1 MADTPITIAL
11 KAYAKKI
18 RDLLRANANTPETG
32 LAPAFQQLITDLLPL
47 LPLAPVLTVSPEYNN
62 PGVGRPDI
70 ALIRQG
76 QPARA
81 FIELK
86 APSKYADPTRWG
98 DAHDRRQFGRLKE
111 LAHWSSSNF
120 SEFHLFHRG
129 VEHGSAAI
137 VPINTLRAETTD
149 RSADALI
156 DGHDAQPFLNLL
168 AILANADAPAARNA
182 LHLAELMAHS
192 ARLVRS
198 AVEERIGDL
207 RAEGNAN
214 HPLVMVRDT
223 FRNVLYAHP
232 EAGGYAATDFDTLFS
247 SAFAQTLAF
256 GLLLVRE
263 SIEGDVGADAWT
275 HMPDE
280 HPLMRAAL
288 RVLSEQEVT
297 REIGIGFAVMCDTV
311 NSFAPEIL
319 AIQPDGRDPILY
331 FYEDFLS
338 IFDPAARE
346 KYGVY
351 YTPIEV
357 VRYMTGALD
366 RALRD
371 NLGTQG
377 LRDPAVTILDPATG
391 TGTFLLGVAERVR
404 EQVMADEGGPA
415 ASMALGDLAGRM
427 FGFELLV
434 GPYAVAHYRL
444 HHALKYRPADEGE
457 DAPQPVQLPRLG
469 IYLADTLSNPEADAP
484 LGGLGIQGIPIDEER
499 AEANRIKSEQEIL
512 AIIGN
517 PPYKRLTGN
526 ERETLVGRWVAGGT
540 DEGGNP
546 VAGLWDDLKK
556 PVSDAGKGN
565 QLNTFEEF
573 SIAFW
578 RWTLWKL
585 FEADNAPQRGVVAL
599 ITNRK
604 FLTGWPYAGLRK
616 MMREKFDR
624 IEIIDLRGDVNAGPR
639 GNVAGDQG
647 VFNITVGTAITLAIA
662 DGSKV
667 EGGLASINYHDAWDD
682 ELFRRSDKLAWLE
695 ANAPAGD
702 VGGWVGVERSLL
714 DDFRPVP
721 FQNGDW
727 LSLRDCFIFA
737 SSGLESKR
745 DHIVYGPT
753 AEDLASKALA
763 FLELK
768 GVDADLKFN
777 STTMNPAK
785 DAKAVGFDPLLVR
798 SVSYRPLDRQC
809 HYPHRR
815 WNDRLRTQLMA
826 AWGTDNLCLFSLP
839 ANTGKGAATWCHPE
853 YPDRHSFRGSYGGY
867 AFPLYDR
874 RQGPNA
880 ANISHVLI
888 ASLGEAYGQPVS
900 AEDIFDAILA
910 ILSASSYSILFAE
923 DLEDVFP
930 HIPFP
935 ATHAVFKRAVEIG
948 REIRALESFA
958 RKPAAAYRPKA
969 FCRIAR
975 EPTGPVVAVTY
986 RDGAISLCED
996 ESGLITGIPQAVWDF
1011 SVSGYYVLRRWIDGR
1026 KGLAANLALM
1036 REFRDVAARIA
1047 ELIHWFD
1054 AADLVLNDTLAHTL
1068 TREELGFP
1076 ASPQEDAEAGDD

>member
-1 MADTPITIAL
+1 MTHSIQEANQLKYRTTAAL
-11 KAYAKKI
+11 KTYAKRI

-32 LAPAFQQLITDLLPL
+32 LAPAFQQLITELLPL
-47 LPLAPVLTVSPEYNN
+47 LPTAPVLTVSPEYNN

-81 FIELK
+81 FVELK
-86 APSKYADPTRWG
+86 APAKSADPTRWA

-111 LAHWSSSNF
+111 LAHWSTSNF
-120 SEFHLFHRG
+120 AEFHLFHRA

-137 VPINTLRAETTD
+137 LPARALRADTTD
-149 RSADALI
+149 TAADDLI
-156 DGHDAQPFLNLL
+156 DSHDTQPFLQLL
-168 AILANADAPAARNA
+168 ALLASADAPAARDA

-198 AVEERIGDL
+198 SVEERIGEL
-207 RAEGNAN
+207 RADDNAN

-232 EAGGYAATDFDTLFS
+232 EAGGYAADDFDTLFS

-263 SIEGDVGADAWT
+263 STDGDVGADAWT
-275 HMPDE
+275 HMPNE

-297 REIGIGFAVMCDTV
+297 REIGVGFAVMCDTV

-319 AIQPDGRDPILY
+319 AIQANGRDPILY
-331 FYEDFLS
+331 FYEDFLN

-415 ASMALGDLAGRM
+415 ASMALGDLAERM

-444 HHALKYRPADEGE
+444 HHALKFRPADEGE

-469 IYLADTLSNPEADAP
+469 IYLADTLSNPETDAP

-624 IEIIDLRGDVNAGPR
+624 IEIIDLRGDVRAGPR
-639 GNVAGDQG
+639 GDVGGDNG
-647 VFNITVGTAITLAIA
+647 VFNIMVGTAITLAIA
-662 DGSKV
+662 DGSK
-667 EGGLASINYHDAWDD
+667 EPGTLADVAYLDCWEE
-682 ELFRRSDKLAWLE
+682 ELFSRRAKLDWL
-695 ANAPAGD
+695 AGGAENGELPN
-702 VGGWVGVERSLL
+702 VVSVVREPL

-721 FQNGDW
+721 FQNGEW
-727 LSLRDCFIFA
+727 LSIREAFSFSKSGMKSGDDPIFVQVNREQLQA
-737 SSGLESKR
+737 KITPLIAGRADPVYLPRLETR
-745 DHIVYGPT
+745 LG
-753 AEDLASKALA
+753 
-763 FLELK
+763 
-768 GVDADLKFN
+768 
-777 STTMNPAK
+777 
-785 DAKAVGFDPLLVR
+785 
-798 SVSYRPLDRQC
+798 YRPFDN
-809 HYPHRR
+809 R
-815 WNDRLRTQLMA
+815 WFFNDPSLLNRHGPDMQR
-826 AWGTDNLCLFSLP
+826 AWGVSNVGLYSMP
-839 ANTGKGAATWCHPE
+839 SGVGAGPSVWCHGLL
-853 YPDRHSFRGSYGGY
+853 PDYHAFSGRGGY
-867 AFPLYDR
+867 AFPLYDHR
-874 RQGPNA
+874 IGPNA
-880 ANISHVLI
+880 SNIAPILI
-888 ASLGEAYGQPVS
+888 ASLGEAFGQPVS
-900 AEDIFDAILA
+900 AEDVFNAVLA
-910 ILSASSYSILFAE
+910 LLSATSYTRLFAE

-935 ATHAVFKRAVEIG
+935 ATYAVFQQAVEIG
-948 REIRALESFA
+948 REIRGVESFT
-958 RKPAAAYRPKA
+958 RLPAGEYRPAA
-969 FCRIAR
+969 FCRIAS
-975 EPTGPVVAVTY
+975 EPTGPVAAVTY
-986 RDGAISLCED
+986 QDGTIALCED
-996 ESGLITGIPQAVWDF
+996 GSGEITGIPQRVWDF

-1026 KGLAANLALM
+1026 RGLPANLALM

-1054 AADLVLNDTLAHTL
+1054 AADLVLNDTLEHTL

-1076 ASPQEDAEAGDD
+1076 APPQEDAEAGDG

>member
-1 MADTPITIAL
+1 M
-11 KAYAKKI
+11 
-18 RDLLRANANTPETG
+18 
-32 LAPAFQQLITDLLPL
+32 
-47 LPLAPVLTVSPEYNN
+47 
-62 PGVGRPDI
+62 
-70 ALIRQG
+70 
-76 QPARA
+76 
-81 FIELK
+81 
-86 APSKYADPTRWG
+86 
-98 DAHDRRQFGRLKE
+98 
-111 LAHWSSSNF
+111 
-120 SEFHLFHRG
+120 
-129 VEHGSAAI
+129 
-137 VPINTLRAETTD
+137 
-149 RSADALI
+149 
-156 DGHDAQPFLNLL
+156 
-168 AILANADAPAARNA
+168 
-182 LHLAELMAHS
+182 
-192 ARLVRS
+192 
-198 AVEERIGDL
+198 
-207 RAEGNAN
+207 
-214 HPLVMVRDT
+214 
-223 FRNVLYAHP
+223 
-232 EAGGYAATDFDTLFS
+232 
-247 SAFAQTLAF
+247 
-256 GLLLVRE
+256 
-263 SIEGDVGADAWT
+263 
-275 HMPDE
+275 
-280 HPLMRAAL
+280 
-288 RVLSEQEVT
+288 
-297 REIGIGFAVMCDTV
+297 
-311 NSFAPEIL
+311 
-319 AIQPDGRDPILY
+319 
-331 FYEDFLS
+331 
-338 IFDPAARE
+338 
-346 KYGVY
+346 
-351 YTPIEV
+351 
-357 VRYMTGALD
+357 
-366 RALRD
+366 
-371 NLGTQG
+371 
-377 LRDPAVTILDPATG
+377 
-391 TGTFLLGVAERVR
+391 
-404 EQVMADEGGPA
+404 
-415 ASMALGDLAGRM
+415 
-427 FGFELLV
+427 

-444 HHALKYRPADEGE
+444 HHALKFRPADEGE
-457 DAPQPVQLPRLG
+457 DAPQPVKLDRLG
-469 IYLADTLSNPEADAP
+469 IYLADTLSNPETDAP

-546 VAGLWDDLKK
+546 VTGLWDDLKK

-662 DGSKV
+662 DRSKV
-667 EGGLASINYHDAWDD
+667 EGSLASINYHDAWDD
-682 ELFRRSDKLAWLE
+682 ELFRRSDKLEWLV

-702 VGGWVGVERSLL
+702 VGSWVGVERSLL

-777 STTMNPAK
+777 STAMNSAK

-888 ASLGEAYGQPVS
+888 ASLGEAYGQTVS
-900 AEDIFDAILA
+900 AKDVFDAILA
-910 ILSASSYSILFAE
+910 ILSASSYSVLFAE

-935 ATHAVFKRAVEIG
+935 ATYAVFQRAVEIG
-948 REIRALESFA
+948 REIRGVESFT
-958 RKPAAAYRPKA
+958 RLPAAEYRPAA
-969 FCRIAR
+969 FCRIAS
-975 EPTGPVVAVTY
+975 EPTGPVAAITY
-986 RDGAISLCED
+986 QNGTIALCED
-996 ESGLITGIPQAVWDF
+996 GSGQITGIPQSVWDF
-1011 SVSGYYVLRRWIDGR
+1011 SVSGYFVLRRWIDGR
-1026 KGLAANLALM
+1026 KGLPANLALM

-1054 AADLVLNDTLAHTL
+1054 AADLVLNDTLEHTL

-1076 ASPQEDAEAGDD
+1076 APP